1 MDTNNNIVRIPVKI
15 PLEMINNSQIPINN
29 YSTNILVS
37 NINLDESVMNIDVNE
52 EFQYI
57 DNLTLSLESL
67 PSNMSISTIS
77 VTGKINCKMILENID
92 KYIKLSDDGIL
103 SVKYGGKY
111 RSLEKKL
118 KSRKKKDIRCFENQL
133 TMEVRVNGDKK
144 INVKIFK
151 NGSFQMTGC
160 KSIKDCNTV
169 LNRLIRKL
177 RNVYAIID
185 VENDKI
191 LEKAFMEDINEIE
204 GIKVN
209 GFKIDMINS
218 NFRVPYLINREALYN
233 ILLGQKINCR
243 YEPCIHACVNIK
255 YPIEN
260 DPNNKV
266 VSIFVFQSGNIII
279 TGARTREQ
287 INSSYNYITNILTI
301 HHDRIV
307 KKDLINM
314 LDNNDLKE
322 ILAELDVINMDDN
335 TEEIEDNIL
344 V

>member
-1 MDTNNNIVRIPVKI
+1 M
-15 PLEMINNSQIPINN
+15 
-29 YSTNILVS
+29 
-37 NINLDESVMNIDVNE
+37 
-52 EFQYI
+52 
-57 DNLTLSLESL
+57 LSLEDL

-92 KYIKLSDDGIL
+92 KYIRLSDDGIL
-103 SVKYGGKY
+103 SVKYGGKI
-111 RSLEKKL
+111 RSLEKRL

-169 LNRLIRKL
+169 LNRLICKL
-177 RNVYAIID
+177 QNTYAVIEADNVLNSDGNKI
-185 VENDKI
+185 VDKC
-191 LEKAFMEDINEIE
+191 FMEDINKIE

-218 NFRVPYLINREALYN
+218 NFRVPYLINREVLYN
-233 ILLGQKINCR
+233 LLLSQKINCR

-255 YPIEN
+255 YPIAN
-260 DPNNKV
+260 APNNKV

-279 TGARTREQ
+279 TGARTRDQ
-287 INSSYNYITNILTI
+287 INSSYNYITEILNTHYDKI
-301 HHDRIV
+301 I

-322 ILAELDVINMDDN
+322 ILAELDVLNIEDIS
-335 TEEIEDNIL
+335 EEVDDNIL

>member
-1 MDTNNNIVRIPVKI
+1 MDLMKIVRIPVHI
-15 PLEMINNSQIPINN
+15 PYEMLSHSSMPITN
-29 YSTNILVS
+29 YSTNITVN
-37 NINLDESVMNIDVNE
+37 NINLNESTFNVSVQNE
-52 EFQYI
+52 IQYI
-57 DNLTLSLESL
+57 DNVVLQLDEL

-103 SVKYGGKY
+103 SVKYGGKI

-160 KSIKDCNTV
+160 KSIKDCNIV
-169 LNRLIRKL
+169 LNRFINKL
-177 RNVYAIID
+177 SNVYAIVDEETNKI
-185 VENDKI
+185 VDKV
-191 LEKAFMEDINEIE
+191 FMDEINKVD

-233 ILLGQKINCR
+233 ILLSQKINCR

-255 YPIEN
+255 YTIEN
-260 DPNNKV
+260 EATNKV

-279 TGARTREQ
+279 TGARTRNQ
-287 INSSYNYITNILTI
+287 INSSYEYITKILDKY
-301 HHDRIV
+301 HEQIV

-314 LDNNDLKE
+314 LDNNDLIE
-322 ILAELDVINMDDN
+322 ILAELDNINM
-335 TEEIEDNIL
+335 EEIEEVEKDNIL

>member
-1 MDTNNNIVRIPVKI
+1 MDIMNIVRVPIKI
-15 PLEMINNSQIPINN
+15 PLEMITYSQIPITN
-29 YSTNILVS
+29 YSTNIT
-37 NINLDESVMNIDVNE
+37 INNIDLNE
-52 EFQYI
+52 SSLNVRVQDEIQYI
-57 DNLTLSLESL
+57 DNIILQLDEL

-77 VTGKINCKMILENID
+77 VTGKINCKMLLENID
-92 KYIKLSDDGIL
+92 KYIRLSDDGIL
-103 SVKYGGKY
+103 SVKYGGKI

-169 LNRLIRKL
+169 LNRLINKL
-177 RNVYAIID
+177 SNVYAIID
-185 VENDKI
+185 VENNKI
-191 LEKAFMEDINEIE
+191 IEKIFMDEINKED

-209 GFKIDMINS
+209 GFKVDMINS

-233 ILLGQKINCR
+233 ILLNQKINCR

-255 YPIEN
+255 YSIEN
-260 DPNNKV
+260 DPTNKV

-279 TGARTREQ
+279 TGARTRDQ
-287 INSSYNYITNILTI
+287 INSSYRYITEILEKY
-301 HHDRIV
+301 HDLIV

-322 ILAELDVINMDDN
+322 ILAELDVINM
-335 TEEIEDNIL
+335 EEIEEIEKDNIL

>member
-1 MDTNNNIVRIPVKI
+1 MDTTNKIVKI
-15 PLEMINNSQIPINN
+15 PIGIPYEMMINNKSPINN
-29 YSTNILVS
+29 YSTNIQVN
-37 NINLDESVMNIDVNE
+37 NINLDESTLNIDVQQE
-52 EFQYI
+52 IQYI
-57 DNLTLSLESL
+57 DNLTLSLDDL
-67 PSNMSISTIS
+67 PVNMSISTIS
-77 VTGKINCKMILENID
+77 VTGKINCKMVLENID
-92 KYIKLSDDGIL
+92 KYINLSDDGIL
-103 SVKYGGKY
+103 SVKYNGKI
-111 RSLEKKL
+111 RPKQL
-118 KSRKKKDIRCFENQL
+118 KSRKKKEVRCFENQL
-133 TMEVRVNGDKK
+133 TMEVRVHGDKK

-169 LNRLIRKL
+169 LNRLICKL
-177 RNVYAIID
+177 KNTYAIID
-185 VENDKI
+185 PETDQIVDKC
-191 LEKAFMEDINEIE
+191 FMEDISSE

-218 NFRVPYLINREALYN
+218 NFRVPYSVNREVLYN
-233 ILLGQKINCR
+233 ILLEQKINCR

-255 YPIEN
+255 YPIVN

-287 INSSYNYITNILTI
+287 INSSYNYIMDILTK

-307 KKDLINM
+307 KKDLINL

-322 ILAELDVINMDDN
+322 ILAELDVINMDPS
-335 TEEIEDNIL
+335 EISEDVEDNIL

>member
-1 MDTNNNIVRIPVKI
+1 MDTTNKTVKI
-15 PLEMINNSQIPINN
+15 PIGIPYEMMINNKSPINN
-29 YSTNILVS
+29 YSTNIQVN
-37 NINLDESVMNIDVNE
+37 NINLDESTLNIDVQQE
-52 EFQYI
+52 IQYI
-57 DNLTLSLESL
+57 DNLTLSLDDL
-67 PSNMSISTIS
+67 PVNMSISTIS
-77 VTGKINCKMILENID
+77 VTGKINCKMVLENID
-92 KYIKLSDDGIL
+92 KYMNLSDDGIL
-103 SVKYGGKY
+103 SVKYNGKI
-111 RSLEKKL
+111 RPKQL
-118 KSRKKKDIRCFENQL
+118 KSRKKKEVRCFENQL
-133 TMEVRVNGDKK
+133 TMEVRVHGDKK

-169 LNRLIRKL
+169 LNRLICKL
-177 RNVYAIID
+177 KNTYAIID
-185 VENDKI
+185 PETDQIVDKC
-191 LEKAFMEDINEIE
+191 FMEDISSE

-218 NFRVPYLINREALYN
+218 NFRVPYSVNREVLYN
-233 ILLGQKINCR
+233 ILLEQKINCR

-255 YPIEN
+255 YPIVN

-287 INSSYNYITNILTI
+287 INSSYNYIMDILTK

-307 KKDLINM
+307 KKDLINL

-322 ILAELDVINMDDN
+322 ILAELDVINMDPS
-335 TEEIEDNIL
+335 EISEDVEDNIL

>member
-1 MDTNNNIVRIPVKI
+1 MDANNNIIRVPVKI
-15 PLEMINNSQIPINN
+15 PLEMLIDRMPINN
-29 YSTNILVS
+29 YSTNIVVN
-37 NINLDESVMNIDVNE
+37 NINLEESTMNIDVQE
-52 EFQYI
+52 EVQYI
-57 DNLTLSLESL
+57 DNIILSLEDL

-77 VTGKINCKMILENID
+77 VTGKINCKMVLENID

-111 RSLEKKL
+111 RSLERKL
-118 KSRKKKDIRCFENQL
+118 KNRKKKDIRCFENQL
-133 TMEVRVNGDKK
+133 TMEIRVLGDKK

-177 RNVYAIID
+177 KHTYAIID
-185 VENDKI
+185 VESEKI
-191 LEKAFMEDINEIE
+191 IEKRFMEDINEIE

-233 ILLGQKINCR
+233 ILLAQKINCR

-287 INSSYNYITNILTI
+287 INSSYNYITNILNS
-301 HHDRIV
+301 HNDKIV
-307 KKDLINM
+307 KKDLINL

-322 ILAELDVINMDDN
+322 ILAELDVINMESV
-335 TEEIEDNIL
+335 EEEVEDNIL